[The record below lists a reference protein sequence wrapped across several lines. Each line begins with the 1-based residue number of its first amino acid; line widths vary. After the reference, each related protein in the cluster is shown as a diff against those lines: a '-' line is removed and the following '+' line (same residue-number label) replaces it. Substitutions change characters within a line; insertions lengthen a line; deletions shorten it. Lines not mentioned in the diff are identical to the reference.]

1 MKTLMTRR
9 EVLASIGIGT
19 LISCR
24 RSERDQPARS
34 QKPDSTVTLI
44 VDGMI

>member
-1 MKTLMTRR
+1 METLMTRR
-9 EVLASIGIGT
+9 EVLASMGIVT